1 MLTVTNKQL
10 MLSVIM
16 LNVVVLNVIVLSVV
30 APRLGITKVD
40 YEHSVN

>member
-1 MLTVTNKQL
+1 MLSVTNKQL

-40 YEHSVN
+40 YEHAVN